1 MAIVEHA
8 ASPLSNDKIAR
19 SGRFALPPRM
29 RDHAASVLNRLPMH
43 AIAFLHDLASV
54 MLTAGVVTV
63 VFRLLRQPVVLGYIV
78 AGVLIGP
85 HTPPYSLVTDETTIN
100 TLAELGVV
108 FLLFALGLEFSLRHL
123 RQVGITALVAAL
135 TGVVTMLGLGYAIGI
150 GFGWR
155 VMDAIFLGAI
165 LAISSTTITVKALEE
180 LGLKKQHFARVVF
193 AVLIVEDVLAIGMIA
208 LLSGIAATGAVE
220 GTQVMATLGTLTVFL
235 VAALVLGILMV
246 PRLLDYI
253 AKFQSNEMLLVAVL
267 GLLFGFCLVVARMNY
282 SVALGA
288 FVTGVVVAEAH
299 CLPRIERLVAPL
311 RDMFSA
317 IFFVAIG
324 LMLDPRVLL
333 DHAAPIAAIT
343 AALVF
348 GKVLGRGFGAFAAG
362 QDGRNSLRIGMSLAQ
377 IGEFSFIIAALGGTL
392 RATSDFLYPI
402 AVAVCA
408 ITTLLTPYMI
418 RAADPLA
425 GGLRAAMPDAVRRIL
440 HMYTEW
446 LQSLRLQGDRAL
458 IAALVR
464 RILMQTFVN
473 YCLVIAIFG
482 FGAYA
487 ASARGL
493 DLGQWLPNPRVAD
506 AVIWGVALIL
516 SLPFLI
522 AAYRKLK
529 ALSMLLAEAGVHAG
543 RYTMPARR
551 IVSEVLPVVSIAVM
565 FLLVCALS
573 SSILPPAELFIATLA
588 IGALILAVLWRA
600 MVKLHS
606 RLQIALLDTLQA
618 DKES

>member
-1 MAIVEHA
+1 
-8 ASPLSNDKIAR
+8 
-19 SGRFALPPRM
+19 
-29 RDHAASVLNRLPMH
+29 MH
-43 AIAFLHDLASV
+43 AIAFLHDLAMV
-54 MLTAGVVTV
+54 MLAAGVVTV

-85 HTPPYSLVTDETTIN
+85 HTPPYSLVTDEATIR
-100 TLAELGVV
+100 TLAELGIV
-108 FLLFALGLEFSLRHL
+108 FLLFSLGLEFSLRHL
-123 RQVGITALVAAL
+123 RQVGVTALVAAL
-135 TGVVTMLGLGYAIGI
+135 AGVVAMLGLGYVIGI

-155 VMDAIFLGAI
+155 AMDALFLGAM
-165 LAISSTTITVKALEE
+165 LAISSTTITVKAIEE
-180 LGLKKQHFARVVF
+180 LNLKKQHFARVVF
-193 AVLIVEDVLAIGMIA
+193 AILIVEDVLAIGMIA

-220 GTQVMATLGTLTVFL
+220 GAQVLRTLGTLTVFL
-235 VAALVLGILMV
+235 VAALVLGILIV
-246 PRLLDYI
+246 PRLLDFI

-267 GLLFGFCLVVARMNY
+267 GLLFGFCLVVAHMNY

-288 FVTGVVVAEAH
+288 FVTGVVVAEAQ
-299 CLPRIERLVAPL
+299 CLPRIERLIAPL
-311 RDMFSA
+311 RDMFCA

-324 LMLDPRVLL
+324 LLLDPRVLR
-333 DHAAPIAAIT
+333 DYAAPIAAIT
-343 AALVF
+343 LALLF
-348 GKVLGRGFGAFAAG
+348 GKVLARGFGAFAAG

-425 GGLRAAMPDAVRRIL
+425 ERMRAALPQGLSRIL

-446 LQSLRLQGDRAL
+446 LQSLRLQGDRAA
-458 IAALVR
+458 IAAMVR
-464 RILMQTFVN
+464 RILLQTFVN

-482 FGAYA
+482 LGAYA

-493 DLGQWLPNPRVAD
+493 DLRAWLPNPRLAD
-506 AVIWGVALIL
+506 AAIWGVALVL

-529 ALSMLLAEAGVHAG
+529 ALAMLLAEASVHAG
-543 RYTMPARR
+543 RHTTRARR
-551 IVSEVLPVVSIAVM
+551 IVAEVLPAVSIAVM

-573 SSILPPAELFIATLA
+573 SSILPPAELLIATLA

-606 RLQIALLDTLQA
+606 RLQIALMETLHA
-618 DKES
+618 EKAGS